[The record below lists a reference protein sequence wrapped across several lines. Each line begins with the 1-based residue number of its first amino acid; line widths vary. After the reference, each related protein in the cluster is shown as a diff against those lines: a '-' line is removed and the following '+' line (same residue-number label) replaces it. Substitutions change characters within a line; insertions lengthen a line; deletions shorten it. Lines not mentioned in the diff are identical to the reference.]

1 LLSLAYITRK
11 EARMYI
17 CICKAVTD
25 SQIQTAIDDG
35 INTRKALHQCLGVGS
50 DCGKCNRHV
59 RELINKNNVSNMAIP
74 VMI

>member
-1 LLSLAYITRK
+1 MHNKK

-59 RELINKNNVSNMAIP
+59 RELINNKNNVSTMTIP